1 PATMIQGSGLDA
13 KDVVLRWQAFQAL
26 TPDFVLARANKSL
39 EPPSTVQLRL
49 TDGTLAAEG
58 FASHRWVLE
67 TRRVARLLPG
77 VNQLQDDKLF
87 DLERI
92 ENPML
97 MFDLDQPQI
106 RSDQEEKLRQLIG
119 EIEHLHQL
127 AGQKKVTLEIT
138 GHTDSSGT
146 EARNTN
152 LSQGRA

>member
-1 PATMIQGSGLDA
+1 
-13 KDVVLRWQAFQAL
+13 
-26 TPDFVLARANKSL
+26 
-39 EPPSTVQLRL
+39 
-49 TDGTLAAEG
+49 
-58 FASHRWVLE
+58 
-67 TRRVARLLPG
+67 
-77 VNQLQDDKLF
+77 KLF

-152 LSQGRA
+152 LSQGRAESVASALKANLPPWPSLIVRPVGTKDKLRQEVTEDDKATNRSVTLRVIVDDNN